1 MYYILILAIL
11 ILSWSAIIIRW
22 VGDVHP
28 LLIAFYRLLF
38 STLILSPSVFY
49 RKKITFEFIKKH
61 WKLLFT
67 SGLFLSLHFY
77 TWIASLQTTSVGHS
91 IFLESTHPLFGW
103 ILSVIFLKEKG
114 NKYTLIGLLLG
125 LSGMYLIVS
134 ENFLSQI
141 NSFKGDMLAI
151 FSGFSFAV
159 YLLMAR
165 KIGRKIDI
173 FSYVFIIYSISALIL
188 GGTALLTRLD
198 FTAISLKS
206 WLFLLLLAI
215 GPNLTGH
222 TILNW
227 ISRKI
232 EIYKVNFALLAEPV
246 FSTILAVY
254 IFNEVQG
261 WNFIVGALLVL
272 VSIFSVF
279 EFQKEENTME

>member
-1 MYYILILAIL
+1 MYYILIFAIL
-11 ILSWSAIIIRW
+11 ILSWSAIIVRW

-28 LLIAFYRLLF
+28 ILIAFYRLLF
-38 STLILSPSVFY
+38 STIILSPTVLY
-49 RKKITFEFIKKH
+49 RKKISVEFLKNN

-103 ILSVIFLKEKG
+103 LLSVVFLKEKG
-114 NKYTLIGLLLG
+114 NKYTIIGLLLG
-125 LSGMYLIVS
+125 ISGMYLIVS
-134 ENFLSQI
+134 ENFLSEI
-141 NSFKGDMLAI
+141 NSFKGDMLAV

-165 KIGRKIDI
+165 KIGKKIEI
-173 FSYVFIIYSISALIL
+173 FSYVFIIYGISAVIL
-188 GGTALLTRLD
+188 GSAALFSHLD
-198 FTAISLKS
+198 FTAISNKS
-206 WLFLLLLAI
+206 WLFLLLLTI

-261 WNFIVGALLVL
+261 WSFIVGALLVL

-279 EFQKEENTME
+279 EFQKE

>member
-1 MYYILILAIL
+1 MYYILIFAIL

-22 VGDVHP
+22 VGDIHP
-28 LLIAFYRLLF
+28 LLIAFYRLFF
-38 STLILSPSVFY
+38 STLLLSSGVLY
-49 RKKITFEFIKKH
+49 RKKITAEFLSSN
-61 WKLLFT
+61 WKLLLT
-67 SGLFLSLHFY
+67 SSLFLSLHFY

-103 ILSVIFLKEKG
+103 LLSIIFLKEKG

-134 ENFLSQI
+134 ENYLSEI

-151 FSGFSFAV
+151 FSGLSFAI

-165 KIGRKIDI
+165 KIGKKIEI
-173 FSYVFIIYSISALIL
+173 FSYVFIIYGISAVMLSVA
-188 GGTALLTRLD
+188 ALANNLD
-198 FTAISLKS
+198 FMAITSKS
-206 WLFLLLLAI
+206 WLFLLLLTI

-227 ISRKI
+227 VSRKI
-232 EIYKVNFALLAEPV
+232 EIFKVNFALLAEPV

-254 IFNEVQG
+254 IFDEKQG
-261 WNFIVGALLVL
+261 WTFIFGALLVL
-272 VSIFSVF
+272 ISIFFVF
-279 EFQKEENTME
+279 KVQKQ

>member
-22 VGDVHP
+22 VGDVNP
-28 LLIAFYRLLF
+28 ILIAFYRLLF
-38 STLILSPSVFY
+38 STIILSPAVVY
-49 RKKITFEFIKKH
+49 RKKISADFLKKN

-103 ILSVIFLKEKG
+103 LLSVIFLKEKG
-114 NKYTLIGLLLG
+114 NKYTIIGLLLG

-134 ENFLSQI
+134 ENFLSEI
-141 NSFKGDMLAI
+141 NSFKGDMLAV

-165 KIGRKIDI
+165 KIGKKIEI
-173 FSYVFIIYSISALIL
+173 FSYVFIIYGISAVIL
-188 GGTALLTRLD
+188 GGAAFLTHLD
-198 FTAISLKS
+198 FTAISAKS
-206 WLFLLLLAI
+206 WLFLLLLTI

-261 WNFIVGALLVL
+261 WNFLAGALLVL

-279 EFQKEENTME
+279 EFQKE

>member
-22 VGDVHP
+22 VGDVNP
-28 LLIAFYRLLF
+28 ILIAFYRLLF
-38 STLILSPSVFY
+38 STIILSPAVVY
-49 RKKITFEFIKKH
+49 RKKISADFLKKN

-103 ILSVIFLKEKG
+103 LLSVIFLKEKG
-114 NKYTLIGLLLG
+114 NKYTIIGLLLG

-134 ENFLSQI
+134 ENFLSEI
-141 NSFKGDMLAI
+141 NSFKGDMLAV

-165 KIGRKIDI
+165 KIGKKIEI
-173 FSYVFIIYSISALIL
+173 FSYVFIIYGISAVIL
-188 GGTALLTRLD
+188 GSAAFLTHLD
-198 FTAISLKS
+198 FTAISAKS
-206 WLFLLLLAI
+206 WLFLLLLTI

-246 FSTILAVY
+246 LSTIFAVY

-261 WNFIVGALLVL
+261 WNFLAGALLVL

-279 EFQKEENTME
+279 EFQKE